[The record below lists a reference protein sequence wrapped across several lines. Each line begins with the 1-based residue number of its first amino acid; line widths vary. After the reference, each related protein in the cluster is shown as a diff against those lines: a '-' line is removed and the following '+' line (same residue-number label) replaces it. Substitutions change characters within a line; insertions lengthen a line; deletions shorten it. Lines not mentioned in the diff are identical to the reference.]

1 MELVTNVEFP
11 ILGENKDDLNNNKIG
26 SISVIYL
33 QEDLG
38 IKYSLF
44 KFTYLNSLNEKKLVT
59 YTIPNHLTT
68 VDNLLNVIY
77 FIMEMNKDCNANETE
92 RLSLNLNSNYW
103 EDFDDII
110 ISTFKVRLI
119 TITCSSF
126 KERFNRMLD
135 NLGY

>member
-1 MELVTNVEFP
+1 MDMITNVEFP

-26 SISVIYL
+26 GISVIYL

-44 KFTYLNSLNEKKLVT
+44 KFTYLNLLNEKKLVT
-59 YTIPNHLTT
+59 YTIPKHITT
-68 VDNLLNVIY
+68 VDDLLNVIY
-77 FIMEMNKDCNANETE
+77 FIMEMNKDCNATETE
-92 RLSLNLNSNYW
+92 RLSLNLNSNCW

-110 ISTFKVRLI
+110 ITSFKAKLSM
-119 TITCSSF
+119 ITCSSF
-126 KERFNRMLD
+126 KDRFNRMLD

>member
-1 MELVTNVEFP
+1 MDLITNVEFP
-11 ILGENKDDLNNNKIG
+11 ILGENKNDLNKNKIG
-26 SISVIYL
+26 GISVIYL

-44 KFTYLNSLNEKKLVT
+44 KFTYLNVSNEKKLVT
-59 YTIPNHLTT
+59 YTIPLHFTT
-68 VDNLLNVIY
+68 VDNLLGVIY
-77 FIMEMNKDCNANETE
+77 FIMEMNKDCNATETE

-103 EDFDDII
+103 EDFDNNI
-110 ISTFKVRLI
+110 ISSFKARLN

-126 KERFNRMLD
+126 RERFNRMLD